1 MSDTTDNDPA
11 PAEPTSTA
19 SAMSEAVVDSVEHP
33 HRFEAVFDEYHR
45 AIHGYLARS
54 VGADRADEY
63 AGDVFVAAF
72 AARARYDPALGSAR
86 AWLFGIAANVRRT
99 RIRSDVRGRRA
110 WHRVG
115 GERDAHDGGFEV
127 VEETLDYG
135 RQLAWVA
142 DFLQQL
148 SETDRDVLVLY
159 AWGGLTYPE
168 IAQALDVEVG
178 TVRSRLARARGRLRE
193 LIAASGEV
201 QGGSASSPRDEDS
214 GEDSNEDDPWTSWSG

>member
-1 MSDTTDNDPA
+1 MSDTTDNDP
-11 PAEPTSTA
+11 PASAETTSTA
-19 SAMSEAVVDSVEHP
+19 SAMSEAVVESVEHP

-45 AIHGYLARS
+45 PIHGYLARS
-54 VGADRADEY
+54 VGPDRADEY

-110 WHRVG
+110 WRRVG

-142 DFLQQL
+142 EFLQEL

-159 AWGGLTYPE
+159 AWGRLTYPE
-168 IAQALDVEVG
+168 IAQALEIEVG
-178 TVRSRLARARGRLRE
+178 TVRSRLSRARTHLRE

-201 QGGSASSPRDEDS
+201 QGGSGNSRGDEDR
-214 GEDSNEDDPWTSWSG
+214 DEDDPWTSWSG